1 MPEISVI
8 VPVYNTEKYI
18 CQCVDS
24 IVAQTFRDFEVL
36 LIDDCS
42 PDRCGA
48 ICEKYALKDNRV
60 KVIHHEKNM
69 GLSMVRNTG
78 ITNAQG
84 RWIMFVDSDDWIEKD
99 ALLKLSEYLM
109 EDTELVV
116 FGMVQDFEDKE
127 GLIRQRKYLIP
138 SVMKARSPIE
148 IGHVFA
154 YLEGKRC
161 FQYTCNKV
169 YKSCVLK
176 SSHVEF
182 ENIELMEDFVFNAR
196 LWCHFKSVSTV
207 DYVPYHYRRFENGG
221 TLALKYSPVFFE
233 LSKMRYQTERNILTE
248 LAADTSEN
256 IYQIQYVFLKHL
268 ISLLARNSMIN
279 SPLSFKENYR
289 LTKQIVKDED
299 VRVFFKEFQPR
310 GFKIKLITLAFKIK
324 IVFLLQFLGKLAG
337 NILIKG

>member
-161 FQYTCNKV
+161 FQYTCN
-169 YKSCVLK
+169 
-176 SSHVEF
+176 
-182 ENIELMEDFVFNAR
+182 AR